1 MKNILEKVKKYIQN
15 NKLKLIL
22 IIFILFLF
30 VAEFIFMNYIIDTKI
45 NNINSKN
52 ELSFNIEN
60 QHDEKEEIVKEE
72 YIYID
77 IKGSI
82 KKPNVYKMLKG
93 SRVIDAIKESGGLS
107 KNANTRFI
115 NLSKELKDGDVIVI
129 YSNDEIKKAQKT
141 NTIYVETPCVC
152 EEVKND
158 ACIKEET
165 IASTNGLININTA
178 SLEELMSLSGIG
190 ESKAKSII
198 EYRTNNGNFTKI
210 EDITLVNGISQ
221 TIYDKIKKNI
231 TLQ

>member
-165 IASTNGLININTA
+165 IASTNGPININTA